1 VAGAT
6 RGRDP
11 LSFTIATPTRRQ
23 RPPLIAV
30 CGTSRDDPITDR
42 VAERV
47 GRLIA
52 ARGGIVVCGGLG
64 GVMAAAAR
72 GAARGGGFS
81 VGLLPGDSAD
91 DAAADVSLAI
101 PTGMGEMRNALIVRA
116 CPVIIAIGGAYGTI
130 SEIGL
135 ALRNRRPVIGLD
147 TWEIH
152 PPGGRGADPG
162 IQKASGP
169 DEAVNMAFAAV
180 DRIAASTSR

>member
-1 VAGAT
+1 
-6 RGRDP
+6 
-11 LSFTIATPTRRQ
+11 LSFTIANAPRRQ
-23 RPPLIAV
+23 RPPLIGV
-30 CGTSRDDPITDR
+30 CGTSRDDPATDGI
-42 VAERV
+42 AERV

-81 VGLLPGDSAD
+81 VGLLPGDNVE

-101 PTGMGEMRNALIVRA
+101 PTGLGEMRNALIVRA

-152 PPGGRGADPG
+152 PPGARSADPG
-162 IQKASGP
+162 IQRATSP
-169 DEAVNMAFAAV
+169 EHAVTMAFAAV
-180 DRIAASTSR
+180 DKSAASASR